1 MVGGN
6 ATGSLLLSDA
16 RAFWCGDSA
25 KPHAICHFHCRQFD
39 IRCGRLGRKAI
50 KLYGSFCW
58 RLSDVSLHLSAV
70 LLGQGSLRAR
80 PALSIVAS
88 EPGDNHFSV
97 AQSSPPPPPSS
108 PTHFLFLTFSLPPS
122 PRIPQPH
129 HNTVKR
135 RALTDLPP
143 PSFHWP
149 PRRQPRF
156 RAAFPL
162 AGSGQVNLRARC
174 DLMPPA
180 FEVSYSAVA
189 HRTQKRCRVAV
200 VKPHP

>member
-1 MVGGN
+1 MRE
-6 ATGSLLLSDA
+6 
-16 RAFWCGDSA
+16 RAKRRAVC
-25 KPHAICHFHCRQFD
+25 HAHCRQLD
-39 IRCGRLGRKAI
+39 IRRSHFAHKALWLFLLAALTGLTAFI
-50 KLYGSFCW
+50 SCFTVFSGYTP
-58 RLSDVSLHLSAV
+58 VISLVMPADAEAAIF
-70 LLGQGSLRAR
+70 LL
-80 PALSIVAS
+80 
-88 EPGDNHFSV
+88 
-97 AQSSPPPPPSS
+97 QSSPLPPPVIFSFSLS
-108 PTHFLFLTFSLPPS
+108 PSLPPS
-122 PRIPQPH
+122 PWIPQPH

-149 PRRQPRF
+149 PARQPRF
-156 RAAFPL
+156 NAVFSL

-180 FEVSYSAVA
+180 FEVSYSSVA